1 MDLNSKGI
9 AWVGN
14 IYQKFEAMCMEVD
27 DIVRQDTL
35 KYVENQ
41 IQTVGNNVKQF
52 CSEFIEDVL
61 PPSSGKDT
69 DLKVHENL
77 KERTDENPEKELCK
91 ENSKGGLTVE
101 YHIGTV
107 GNNLKQLRL
116 QFREDSIE
124 GTDENPKQGL
134 YDEDSNEDLRETTIE
149 NSKKG
154 ATESPA
160 DKQSQSTISEI
171 GAISDDN
178 SSMTSGVHFITR
190 EDSNS
195 VEESCIVNDLN
206 QSCELKVSSHGPSSP
221 FGDNCSEESNDTQA
235 ADVTL
240 TEFPRKGID
249 LNSPSVNN
257 EAVLCFSETEEP
269 VESSDEEA
277 EESDADEQSME
288 TIPLFDKAKLEES
301 CIMVD
306 SNELRFISCHP
317 AKYKSYKRR
326 IREAF
331 ASKRRLVKDYEQ
343 LATWHLDLDEV
354 IDQQQERRRST
365 VPSAL
370 VRKSGSSD
378 NVFSES
384 EWEII

>member
-1 MDLNSKGI
+1 M
-9 AWVGN
+9 
-14 IYQKFEAMCMEVD
+14 
-27 DIVRQDTL
+27 
-35 KYVENQ
+35 ENQ

-77 KERTDENPEKELCK
+77 KERTDENPEEELCK
-91 ENSKGGLTVE
+91 ENLKGGLTVE

-134 YDEDSNEDLRETTIE
+134 YDEDSNEDLRETTIK

-221 FGDNCSEESNDTQA
+221 FGDNCSEESNGNIFRDKHYLKTHICYVIIVFIKLVCNRAIYLLQSLISIASRVSHMALNIHLTTQSI
-235 ADVTL
+235 
-240 TEFPRKGID
+240 G
-249 LNSPSVNN
+249 VN
-257 EAVLCFSETEEP
+257 
-269 VESSDEEA
+269 
-277 EESDADEQSME
+277 
-288 TIPLFDKAKLEES
+288 
-301 CIMVD
+301 
-306 SNELRFISCHP
+306 FI
-317 AKYKSYKRR
+317 Y
-326 IREAF
+326 
-331 ASKRRLVKDYEQ
+331 L
-343 LATWHLDLDEV
+343 
-354 IDQQQERRRST
+354 
-365 VPSAL
+365 
-370 VRKSGSSD
+370 
-378 NVFSES
+378 
-384 EWEII
+384 